1 MERDAGNFA
10 RPAITVARKRV
21 PRAHRYE
28 IDTEMQY
35 RIRGEKQWRLG
46 VVKNISISGA
56 LICAHFM
63 KLETAIEMRLS
74 LPINLQGER
83 AAEVFCRGTVVR
95 SLKSEDPSEAAMVA
109 VKFGHW
115 RFLRQKDSKDESSG
129 ILRAA
134 GF

>member
-1 MERDAGNFA
+1 MERVERNFA
-10 RPAITVARKRV
+10 MPTFTVARKRV

-35 RIRGEKQWRLG
+35 RIRGEKQWRKG

-63 KLETAIEMRLS
+63 QLETAIEMRLL
-74 LPINLQGER
+74 LPIHLQGER
-83 AAEVFCRGTVVR
+83 AAELFCRGTVVR
-95 SLKSEDPSEAAMVA
+95 SAKSEDPDEAAMVA
-109 VKFGHW
+109 VKFEHW
-115 RFLRQKDSKDESSG
+115 RFFRQRDSKDDSPG
-129 ILRAA
+129 ILRMA